1 MVRAMSGP
9 IRLMVFQGYRPG
21 YGSFGALTR
30 PLLRFGDRGSAV
42 KEAQNA
48 LMNVLQ
54 RSFRY
59 GADGV
64 FGPETFQ
71 AVKDAQTQFGLRVSG
86 EIDSDTWTLLL
97 GQEVNATP
105 PLPSRNATTMDP
117 VRPNIPGTSGPG
129 TGQPRNDGE
138 FVVGGPF
145 GEKKSNTMM
154 IVGGVAVA
162 GVLAYLLLGKGK

>member
-1 MVRAMSGP
+1 MVRAMTGP

-21 YGSFGALTR
+21 YGAFGALTR
-30 PLLRFGDRGSAV
+30 RTLRFGDRGNDV

-54 RSFRY
+54 RSISG

-64 FGPETFQ
+64 FGPATLA
-71 AVKDAQTQFGLRVSG
+71 AVKEAQAQFGLRVSG
-86 EIDSDTWTLLL
+86 EVDSDTWTLLL
-97 GQEVNATP
+97 AQEVVASPPPVPRETP
-105 PLPSRNATTMDP
+105 
-117 VRPNIPGTSGPG
+117 PGTSGPG
-129 TGQPRNDGE
+129 TGQPRNDGDI
-138 FVVGGPF
+138 VVGGPS